1 MPWLDWLFQWNGYC
15 TLWFDRILWWDWS
28 MCCAQHDFDYTV
40 GVLKALADAKLK
52 ACVNG
57 VLNGMGNVMAWGVAT
72 FGGLWYAMA
81 RARRS
86 NGK

>member
-1 MPWLDWLFQWNGYC
+1 MTSSNG
-15 TLWFDRILWWDWS
+15 TPGSARTVILTDPDRLPGT
-28 MCCAQHDFDYTV
+28 AAEKQ
-40 GVLKALADAKLK
+40 ALADAKLK